1 MKCEKKYPLHRGG
14 KQEEKIHSTFD
25 LATFYLATFDLAT
38 FDLATFDLATFDFAT
53 FDLATFDLATFD
65 LASVHPHH
73 DVRPPHFRV
82 PPLAKLV

>member
-14 KQEEKIHSTFD
+14 KQEEKFHSTFD
-25 LATFYLATFDLAT
+25 LATFYLATFDL
-38 FDLATFDLATFDFAT
+38 AT